1 MESTLASQ
9 NEQDMYQKRKEHW
22 ESKDSSIKSVLG
34 GSEITQLPDVKA
46 SNELLTGL
54 ILTKQLIP
62 NRVIDCGSGIGRVT
76 EHVLL
81 NFFNEIDLMEQSS
94 NFIAT
99 CKTKFA
105 LNEKVKNIYHSSLQ
119 HFNFEREYDLIWI
132 QWCLENIEDGDLNCF
147 LKKCHKALSQNGM
160 MIVKENYYK
169 GDKEKDAIYAE
180 LDLSK
185 QRSDS
190 TYLDL
195 FKNNG
200 FVLKKHFLNPNWPS
214 DFMPLVVYV
223 LAKCK

>member
-1 MESTLASQ
+1 MESTINIPS
-9 NEQDMYQKRKEHW
+9 EQEMYQKRKEHW

-34 GSEITQLPDVKA
+34 GSEITQLPDIKA

-54 ILTKQLIP
+54 ILTKQLTP
-62 NRVIDCGSGIGRVT
+62 HRVIDCGAGIGRVT

-81 NFFNEIDLMEQSS
+81 DIFDEIDLMEQSS
-94 NFIAT
+94 NFIET
-99 CKTKFA
+99 CKDKF
-105 LNEKVKNIYHSSLQ
+105 NSNGKVKNIYHSALQ
-119 HFNFEREYDLIWI
+119 HFIFDRKYDLIWI
-132 QWCLENIEDGDLNCF
+132 QWCLENIEDSDLNSF
-147 LKKCHKALSQNGM
+147 LKKCYLALNENGL

-169 GDKEKDAIYAE
+169 GDKEKESIYAE

-195 FKNNG
+195 FKKNG
-200 FVLKKHFLNPNWPS
+200 FILKKHFLNPNWPS

-223 LAKCK
+223 LSKTK